1 MRVARWRVAA
11 PRWLTRMVSSEVT
24 DQALNAAAL
33 AGVLVWMGATAT
45 ALRLCAGVARN
56 HGSPERPAI
65 RRAELLVRLAAL
77 ADDTRLRMLELLA
90 QHGEVAGQEIMAHL
104 QLSQS
109 GASRHLNNLKGAGL
123 VLERRGD
130 GAAKRYSLTPGG
142 VQATFQ
148 ALDRAL
154 AGDPALAD
162 QPAADPAVAPQL
174 QRFMDDTGRLIR
186 WPAREK
192 DRLVVLA
199 HIASAFEWGRR
210 YSAGELHERL
220 DTVLHAERFDS
231 DSVTIRRALCDYRFL
246 ERERDGSLYW
256 RVQRDD

>member
-1 MRVARWRVAA
+1 MRVGLVARCRARLA
-11 PRWLTRMVSSEVT
+11 GASG
-24 DQALNAAAL
+24 L
-33 AGVLVWMGATAT
+33 AGVQVLSAVSLTSMTVWVGATAV
-45 ALRLCAGVARN
+45 ALRLCAGVAQPQ
-56 HGSPERPAI
+56 GSTERPAI

-77 ADDTRLRMLELLA
+77 ADDTRLRMLELLT
-90 QHGEVAGQEIMAHL
+90 QRGELAGQEIMAHL

-142 VQATFQ
+142 VQATFA

-154 AGDPALAD
+154 TGDPTVAD
-162 QPAADPAVAPQL
+162 QPARSNPTVDREL
-174 QRFMDDTGRLIR
+174 QRFMDSDGCLIR

-210 YSAGELHERL
+210 YSGGELHGVL